1 MDTCAEGKQKGYFDM
16 FGSGH
21 DRFSFPADV
30 TRVTAGHG
38 GEALLVTGSEQTA
51 LIDCGMAY
59 CGDRMVENLKKALSD
74 KGRDKLDYVLLSHSH
89 YDHMGALPFIK
100 KEMPEAVVCGSEH
113 CRDILK
119 RPGAKKMMK
128 SLGTAAR
135 DLYEPD
141 SDLDIPVEGLGV
153 DMVLRD
159 GDRISL
165 GEEYFIVLETKGHT
179 DCSLSY
185 ALEPADILFTSESTG
200 ILEGNFYVHTPVLKS
215 FDDAFVSLEKCRDHG
230 AKHICLP
237 HYGMLPDGFIDRYW
251 EMFRR
256 SCDEKIEFIGKL
268 KAEGCTK
275 EGMLDLY
282 VDRYWTP
289 DKQQEQ
295 PKEAY
300 VLNSGFI
307 VDAILAYLG
316 EK

>member
-1 MDTCAEGKQKGYFDM
+1 MDKCADGKKKGYFDM
-16 FGSGH
+16 FGSGY
-21 DRFSFPADV
+21 DRFSFPGDV

-38 GEALLVTGSEQTA
+38 GEALLLTGSEKTA

-74 KGRDKLDYVLLSHSH
+74 KGRSSLDYVLLSHSH

-100 KEMPEAVVCGSEH
+100 KEMPDAVVCGSEH

-135 DLYEPD
+135 NLYEPG
-141 SDLDIPVEGLGV
+141 SEMDIPVDGLGV
-153 DMVLRD
+153 DTVLRD

-165 GEEYFIVLETKGHT
+165 GDECVTVLETKGHT
-179 DCSLSY
+179 DCSLSF
-185 ALEPADILFTSESTG
+185 AFEPAGILFTSESTG
-200 ILEGNFYVHTPVLKS
+200 ILEGDFYVHTPALKS
-215 FDDAFVSLEKCRDHG
+215 FDDAFESLEKCRNYG
-230 AKHICLP
+230 AAHICLP

-251 EMFRR
+251 AMFRQ
-256 SCDEKIEFIGKL
+256 SCDEKADFIRRL
-268 KAEGCTK
+268 KSEGRTR
-275 EGMLDLY
+275 EEMLEMY

-300 VLNSGFI
+300 IINSGFV
-307 VDAILAYLG
+307 VDALLAYIR
-316 EK
+316 ER